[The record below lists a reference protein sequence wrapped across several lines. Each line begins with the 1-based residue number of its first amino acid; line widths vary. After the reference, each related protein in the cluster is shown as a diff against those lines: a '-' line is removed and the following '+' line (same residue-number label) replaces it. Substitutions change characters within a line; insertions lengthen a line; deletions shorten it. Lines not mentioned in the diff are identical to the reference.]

1 MAENSHGRMSQDIA
15 NNRKALHDF
24 QRLEKFEAGVELRGT
39 EVKSIRAGHIHL
51 RDSFGVVHHGQLFVA
66 GCDIKPYEAASHEQH
81 EPRRLRRL
89 LMHRREIEKIKGKLN
104 EKGLS
109 LPVLRVYWKNR
120 RVKFELGLGRG
131 KAQHDK
137 RETLK
142 KKVQDR
148 EAQRAMARFN
158 RH

>member
-1 MAENSHGRMSQDIA
+1 M
-15 NNRKALHDF
+15 
-24 QRLEKFEAGVELRGT
+24 RL
-39 EVKSIRAGHIHL
+39 
-51 RDSFGVVHHGQLFVA
+51 
-66 GCDIKPYEAASHEQH
+66 PSHEQH

-89 LMHRREIEKIKGKLN
+89 LMHRREIEKVQSKLN

-158 RH
+158 RN

>member
-1 MAENSHGRMSQDIA
+1 MSADIA

-24 QRLEKFEAGVELRGT
+24 QIVEKFEAGLELKGT
-39 EVKSIRAGHIHL
+39 EVKSIRAGHVNL
-51 RDSFGVVHHGQLFVA
+51 RDAFGQVQGGQLFML
-66 GCDIKPYEAASHEQH
+66 GCDIRPYDSASHEQH
-81 EPRRLRRL
+81 LPRRPRRLL
-89 LMHRREIEKIKGKLN
+89 LHRREIDKLESKLN

-109 LPVLRVYWKNR
+109 LPVLRMYWKNR
-120 RVKFELGLGRG
+120 KVKVELGLGRG
-131 KAQHDK
+131 KAHFDK

-158 RH
+158 RQ